1 MFNCLIHLKPYEVG
15 RNREADGGTVS
26 PRTLL
31 ESQAEIWEDTLMLLR
46 GMISLLFFIGKMSL
60 TQLIFSCPLTIDQQ
74 HTVGTREE
82 ICGADDNKGF
92 GGGGPPGPTD
102 NQIPLANICVPSS
115 TRGTKDT
122 GLRKA
127 VWHNG

>member
-1 MFNCLIHLKPYEVG
+1 MFNCLIHLKPCEVG

-60 TQLIFSCPLTIDQQ
+60 T
-74 HTVGTREE
+74 
-82 ICGADDNKGF
+82 
-92 GGGGPPGPTD
+92 
-102 NQIPLANICVPSS
+102 
-115 TRGTKDT
+115 
-122 GLRKA
+122 
-127 VWHNG
+127 